1 MGWVYY
7 MKTLPNGQKL
17 RGGFYTHPE
26 IAKFL
31 VDWAIQKPSANVL
44 EPSCGDGVFFKP
56 IIERLSR
63 LGAEPDSITDQITAV
78 ELDET
83 EAKKAFSCLADLLPT
98 EEFANTFE
106 GDFFTQVAWHL
117 GNKRYNAIVGNPPFI
132 RYQHFPDAYREIA
145 FRLMRAAGLHPTKLT
160 NAWLPFIVVCTELLA
175 EKGRIAM
182 VVPAELLQ
190 VNYAAEL
197 RQFLNDR
204 LDQLTIFTFRNLIF
218 EDVQQEVILIC
229 GERNGGFNKGIRI
242 IELDDI
248 CDLENYSHPLFEPHL
263 LKPMD
268 HSKEK
273 WTQYFITT
281 KQNQLIRHMLA
292 YPGLHRFGQLAEVD
306 VGIVTGL
313 NDFFVLKLSEI
324 EKIGAD
330 DYVIPLVSRSAHLNG
345 VVFSKLDWAKNAA
358 NDLHAF
364 LLNIPNVPLN
374 QLPNKLV
381 RYIKD
386 GENKDY
392 NKGYKCRIRNPWFKV
407 PSIWVPDA
415 FMLRQIHNCPRVI
428 INSANATSTDTIHR
442 VRVSEGVDVKQ
453 LAGSVY
459 NSLTFAFSEILGRSY
474 GGGVLELEPREA
486 EKLPVPYEAAKLLDI
501 DLVDRLLRSGEN
513 KEALDYCDSTL
524 LIDGLGLKNEDVE
537 QLRAIW
543 DLLRNRR
550 INRRFKK
557 KISQLSD

>member
-1 MGWVYY
+1 

-31 VDWAIQKPSANVL
+31 VNWAVQKPSANVL

-56 IIERLSR
+56 IIERLSS
-63 LGAEPDSITDQITAV
+63 LGAELSSITNQITAV
-78 ELDET
+78 ELDGA
-83 EAKKAFSCLADLLPT
+83 EAKKAFSCLSDLLST
-98 EEFANTFE
+98 EGLTNTYE
-106 GDFFTQVAWHL
+106 GDFFTQVAWYL

-132 RYQHFPDAYREIA
+132 RYQHFPDAYKEIA

-218 EDVQQEVILIC
+218 KEVQQEVILIC

-248 CDLENYSHPLFEPHL
+248 CDLENYIHPSFEPHL

-313 NDFFVLKLSEI
+313 NDFFVLKHSQI
-324 EKIGAD
+324 EKIDAH
-330 DYVIPLVSRSAHLNG
+330 DYVTPLVSRSSQLSG
-345 VVFSKLDWAKNAA
+345 VEFTRFDWAKNTA
-358 NDLHAF
+358 NDLHTF
-364 LLNIPNVPLN
+364 LLNIPTIPLN
-374 QLPNKLV
+374 QLPEGLV
-381 RYIKD
+381 KYIKD
-386 GENKDY
+386 GEEKGYD
-392 NKGYKCRIRNPWFKV
+392 KGYKCRIRNPWFKV
-407 PSIWVPDA
+407 PSVWVPDA
-415 FMLRQIHNCPRVI
+415 FMLRQIHTCPRVI
-428 INSANATSTDTIHR
+428 TNSAKATSTDTIHR
-442 VRVSEGVDVKQ
+442 VRVSSGVNVKQ
-453 LAGSVY
+453 LTGSVY

-486 EKLPVPYEAAKLLDI
+486 EKLPIPYEAAKQLDI
-501 DLVDRLLRSGEN
+501 GLVDRLLRSGEN
-513 KEALDYCDSTL
+513 MEALDYCDSTL
-524 LIDGLGLKNEDVE
+524 LIEGLGLKNEDVE
-537 QLRAIW
+537 QLRDIW
-543 DLLRNRR
+543 ALLRNRR
-550 INRRFKK
+550 INRRFRKEKK
-557 KISQLSD
+557 NPPCI